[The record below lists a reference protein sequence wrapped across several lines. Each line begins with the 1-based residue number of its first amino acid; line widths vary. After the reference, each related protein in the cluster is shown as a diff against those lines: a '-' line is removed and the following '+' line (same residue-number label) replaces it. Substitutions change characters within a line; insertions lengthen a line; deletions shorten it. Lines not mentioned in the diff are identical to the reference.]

1 MADEQPGATDSQ
13 NFDVSFDEGGAQD
26 PTGSGQDPTAGAQDP
41 TGDIAG
47 IDPHSGTYDP
57 EVDGKDVTGGNAEVI
72 EWLPE
77 EFKEDPDFAEFKTQ
91 EDLIKA
97 FKTQK
102 ASMAALSKIPTE
114 ESSQEDW
121 DKFYEA
127 LGRPK
132 TAEEYKLDKELPEGL
147 TFNEDMFNGFTGEAH
162 KLGLSQK
169 QVEGIYSFYN
179 NKTLEITKTID
190 DQVKAVYQKSV
201 DDAVGALKKEWGTD
215 YEDNLK
221 AAVAIGNKFLSPE
234 TKKYLNASK
243 LGNNPLLIKDFYK
256 LSQQVSGAQ
265 MKGGDAPK
273 ITSTVAE
280 LEAKMEKN
288 LRAPD
293 YTTNTL
299 LQNENKQIAN
309 QIIAIKAKSQ
319 G

>member
-1 MADEQPGATDSQ
+1 MADGQPGANDSQ
-13 NFDVSFDEGGAQD
+13 DFNVSFDEGGSQD
-26 PTGSGQDPTAGAQDP
+26 PAGQQDPQGVSQDP
-41 TGDIAG
+41 SGNIAG
-47 IDPHSGTYDP
+47 TDPHSGTYDP
-57 EVDGKDVTGGNAEVI
+57 EVDGKDVNTGAVETAEWI
-72 EWLPE
+72 PE
-77 EFKEDPDFAEFKTQ
+77 EFREDPDFAEFKTQ
-91 EDLIKA
+91 EDLFKA
-97 FKTQK
+97 FKNQK
-102 ASMAALSKIPTE
+102 ASMAVLSKIPTE
-114 ESSQEDW
+114 ESPKEDW

-127 LGRPK
+127 LGRPA
-132 TAEEYKLDKELPEGL
+132 TADEYKLDKELPEGL
-147 TFNEDMFNGFTGEAH
+147 TFNEDMFNGFTQVAHEA
-162 KLGLSQK
+162 GLSQK
-169 QVEGIYSFYN
+169 QIENIYNFYN

-201 DDAVGALKKEWGTD
+201 DDAVGSLKKEWGTD

-234 TKKYLNASK
+234 TKQYLNATK

-273 ITSTVAE
+273 VTSTVAE
-280 LEAKMEKN
+280 LESKMEKN

-293 YTTNTL
+293 YTTNKM
-299 LQNENKQIAN
+299 LQEENKQIAN